1 MFQATRIYVMMYIR
15 RLKEMT
21 CVVWV
26 SGYKAAFNAIDVDG
40 DGRLSAKELRK
51 MMSDIGEDI
60 TEDEARALIREADTD
75 CECPIVLVPWY
86 HGSIG
91 VLVH

>member
-1 MFQATRIYVMMYIR
+1 MFRVQGIEVC
-15 RLKEMT
+15 
-21 CVVWV
+21 CVYFSVQV
-26 SGYKAAFNAIDVDG
+26 NEVCCVCSGYKAAFNAIDVDG

-75 CECPIVLVPWY
+75 CECHSILV
-86 HGSIG
+86 S
-91 VLVH
+91 